1 MRGVGQIQPAAL
13 LTSAPWRSWWQH
25 QLPRSWEILWWHGGS
40 QVWYVSSHPRFRHP
54 PPIWCD
60 DKLQCNLSPLWLHH
74 QPEISKTIMLRQKR
88 YAWFQEAIRWLGNHC
103 NLDLG
108 PISEAVF
115 KNFKNY
121 RKTKKQRKTVWQLSF
136 FSSRKADHWFRV
148 VRQYGRK
155 AIVSSFQFE
164 HKLIEAGLIDFANV
178 APQLTCA
185 WAAIESYD

>member
-1 MRGVGQIQPAAL
+1 MILITITHLDGPAVRGAGQIQPAAL
-13 LTSAPWRSWWQH
+13 WPSAPWRSWWQH

-88 YAWFQEAIRWLGNHC
+88 YAWFQEAIRWLGHHC

-108 PISEAVF
+108 PISGVVF

-121 RKTKKQRKTVWQLSF
+121 RKTKKQRNTVWQLWVSSLQERLIIDLGLCVSTERKPLLAV
-136 FSSRKADHWFRV
+136 FSSSTNW
-148 VRQYGRK
+148 
-155 AIVSSFQFE
+155 
-164 HKLIEAGLIDFANV
+164 
-178 APQLTCA
+178 
-185 WAAIESYD
+185 